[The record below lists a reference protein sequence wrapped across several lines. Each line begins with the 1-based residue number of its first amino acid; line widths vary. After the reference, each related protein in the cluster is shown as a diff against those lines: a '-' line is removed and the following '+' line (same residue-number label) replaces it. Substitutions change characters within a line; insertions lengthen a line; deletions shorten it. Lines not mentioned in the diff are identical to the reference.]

1 MTAMALLT
9 IRDRKYYH
17 LDRVIKMPLENYFTV
32 IEAAR
37 RLAIHPDT
45 VKRLCRQGD
54 IPATKLHN
62 TWLIDRDSLEIFAGN
77 YQPKRGGKRRLL

>member
-1 MTAMALLT
+1 MAL
-9 IRDRKYYH
+9 D
-17 LDRVIKMPLENYFTV
+17 NYLTV

-37 RLAIHPDT
+37 RLRIHPDT

-54 IPATKLHN
+54 IPAVKLRN
-62 TWLIDRDSLEIFAGN
+62 TWLIDREKLEVFSGT